1 MNDWTDYCKNLTEPL
16 KDDDYAVS
24 EYRDE
29 YFGLPDY
36 AEWCE
41 TWA

>member
-1 MNDWTDYCKNLTEPL
+1 MNDWTDYCNGLTEP
-16 KDDDYAVS
+16 YQEYYSTS